1 MKSKVKWVK
10 RVFLFGL
17 FGLIAFALVEAK
29 HWPFWYSLGRG
40 VFIDARTQPLANML
54 ESRFPTQRVAGDS
67 KGLATLAKPPKS
79 VKQGQQNQFA
89 EVIEYAELM
98 GRDSLL
104 IWHENQLVY
113 EQYWNGLNRDFR
125 PESASMHKSVL
136 GLLFAIAWDD
146 GFINPDDKIGQYLA
160 EWRDDPRGNITIE
173 QLLTMS
179 SGLEKLSL
187 EGGIFSP
194 MTGLHKG
201 RKSRKIVTAM
211 PQHVEPGTQF
221 WYQNAVSQLAGYVLT
236 SATGK
241 SYTDYLAEKLW
252 KPIGADDAFV
262 NPEHPDS
269 VTPRTYSSLFA
280 RPYDWLKVGLL
291 ILREGEWNG
300 RKILS
305 KRALNRALASSIANP
320 NYGWQMWFA
329 RERQHPRYYNDAK
342 EGISIPM
349 ASSVEIDDLVF
360 FDGFGGQR
368 VYISRSLDVVI
379 VTTGQVRLD
388 LDDSV
393 IPNAAAKAVREMA
406 VNMTEQGGTSETPLT
421 PFSAPD

>member
-1 MKSKVKWVK
+1 
-10 RVFLFGL
+10 
-17 FGLIAFALVEAK
+17 
-29 HWPFWYSLGRG
+29 
-40 VFIDARTQPLANML
+40 
-54 ESRFPTQRVAGDS
+54 
-67 KGLATLAKPPKS
+67 
-79 VKQGQQNQFA
+79 
-89 EVIEYAELM
+89 
-98 GRDSLL
+98 
-104 IWHENQLVY
+104 
-113 EQYWNGLNRDFR
+113 
-125 PESASMHKSVL
+125 
-136 GLLFAIAWDD
+136 
-146 GFINPDDKIGQYLA
+146 
-160 EWRDDPRGNITIE
+160 
-173 QLLTMS
+173 MS

-194 MTGLHKG
+194 MTGLLKG

-211 PQHVEPGTQF
+211 PQLAEPGTQF

-236 SATGK
+236 SATGEA
-241 SYTDYLAEKLW
+241 YTDYLAEKLW

-262 NPEHPDS
+262 NPERSDS

-280 RPYDWLKVGLL
+280 RPYDWLKVGVL
-291 ILREGEWNG
+291 ILHQGEWNG
-300 RKILS
+300 REIVS
-305 KRALNRALASSIANP
+305 KRALNRALTSSTANR

-349 ASSVEIDDLVF
+349 ASALDVDDLVF

-368 VYISRSLDVVI
+368 VYISRSLDIVI

-406 VNMTEQGGTSETPLT
+406 VRMTEQGGTSETRPA
-421 PFSAPD
+421 PFSAPDEMLYQTKR